1 MNDYARRW
9 IIEVASDMEST
20 TSILE
25 QASHWWELLHG
36 DSASNSDH
44 REFGEWVARSPERV
58 EAYLETAR
66 LVKAIKSPRLIWPST
81 AAEVL
86 IREAKSSPEAVLPF
100 PTAQVA
106 ASVDLREAR
115 QAHGRLAWT
124 AAAVLLIG
132 VGLVLFMLETPQ
144 EFRTALGEQRSV
156 LLADG
161 SRVTLNTA
169 STIEVNLHN
178 GRREVRL
185 VQGEAL
191 FEVAHDAARPFVVRA
206 GNALLKD
213 VGTQFNV
220 DMHSNGITVTVV
232 EGRVAVDSPG
242 ARKIAGAQA
251 DNSGRGTL
259 EPLILGANDRALVTR
274 AGVGA
279 PQRGVNV
286 AASVAWTQRQLMFEH
301 RPLGEVAEE
310 FNRYNKDRIDIDSA
324 ELKRQEVTGV
334 FQAKDP
340 ASFVAFLSSIAG
352 VEIRVGANGTHI
364 VLLRSPTGQPDT
376 RRAP

>member
-1 MNDYARRW
+1 
-9 IIEVASDMEST
+9 METT

-36 DSASNSDH
+36 DGVSNSDH

-58 EAYLETAR
+58 EAYLQTAR
-66 LVKAIKSPRLIWPST
+66 LAKAIKSPRLIWPST
-81 AAEVL
+81 PAEVL
-86 IREAKSSPEAVLPF
+86 IREAKASPETVLPF
-100 PTAQVA
+100 STTRIA
-106 ASVDLREAR
+106 APV
-115 QAHGRLAWT
+115 GRDEGRHFQSRFAW
-124 AAAVLLIG
+124 AAAVVLFIG
-132 VGLVLFMLETPQ
+132 VGLTLFMLETPQ

-161 SRVTLNTA
+161 SRATLNTA
-169 STIEVNLHN
+169 STIEVILQK

-191 FEVAHDAARPFVVRA
+191 FEVAHDSARPFVVRA

-220 DMHSNGITVTVV
+220 DMRSNGTTVTVV
-232 EGRVAVDSPG
+232 EGQVAVDS
-242 ARKIAGAQA
+242 AATSESASAQA
-251 DNSGRGTL
+251 GSRSDTV
-259 EPLILGANDRALVTR
+259 EALILSANDRVVVTP

-301 RPLGEVAEE
+301 RPLSEVAEE

-334 FQAKDP
+334 FDAKDP
-340 ASFVAFLSSIAG
+340 ASFVAFLSSVPG
-352 VEIRVGANGTHI
+352 VEIREGSNGTHI
-364 VLLRSPTGQPDT
+364 VLLRSSPGHPDT
-376 RRAP
+376 RVRTQ

>member
-1 MNDYARRW
+1 M
-9 IIEVASDMEST
+9 ASHMEYPSV
-20 TSILE
+20 LE
-25 QASHWWELLHG
+25 QASHWWELLHS
-36 DSASNSDH
+36 DSASSSDH

-86 IREAKSSPEAVLPF
+86 IREAKSSPETVLPF
-100 PTAQVA
+100 STAGAA
-106 ASVDLREAR
+106 ASVDRRGAR
-115 QAHGRLAWT
+115 RSHGRLAWV

-178 GRREVRL
+178 ARREVRL

-220 DMHSNGITVTVV
+220 DMHSNGTTVTVV

-242 ARKIAGAQA
+242 AREIAGAQA
-251 DNSGRGTL
+251 DDSGRGTV
-259 EPLILGANDRALVTR
+259 EPLILGANDRVLVTP

-286 AASVAWTQRQLMFEH
+286 AASVAWTQRQLMFDH
-301 RPLGEVAEE
+301 RPLSEVAEE
-310 FNRYNKDRIDIDSA
+310 FNRYNRDRIDIDSA

-334 FQAKDP
+334 FEAKDP
-340 ASFVAFLSSIAG
+340 ASFVAFLSSIPG
-352 VEIRVGANGTHI
+352 VEIREGANGTHI
-364 VLLRSPTGQPDT
+364 VLLRSPTGHPDA